1 LGAVQRRPH
10 LLPPVPVHTI
20 TQWCIFS
27 SPPLRGT
34 EAGPIFVDSQLSRA
48 HCRCCAWIV
57 CLFLSPAAA
66 AYAQSA
72 PPQPSSPVAGE
83 PVATTALL
91 HGVVTSKTGEVY
103 QGVRVTLS
111 LSGVPASQSVI
122 TDSDGAFTF
131 PNLPAGTFTLT
142 FSSDGFAP
150 RTVSGT
156 LEPGQIYDAKSIV
169 LAVRGTASEVRVS
182 AETQV
187 EIAQEQIHVEE
198 QQRVLGVLPNFYV
211 SYDPNPVPLTTRQ
224 KYSLAWQSNINPFTL
239 VLTGA
244 FAGIEQADNTFDE
257 YGQGMQGYGKR
268 FGAFYAD
275 GFIDNMIAGAFLPSL
290 FKQDPRY
297 FYKGTGTIRSRA
309 GYAMA
314 TAIVCKGDNMRW
326 QFNYSGIIGGL
337 ASGAIS
343 NLYYPAS
350 DRSGAA
356 LTFENAGI
364 GIVAAMA
371 QNLFQEFL
379 VKKLTPGARKSGRP

>member
-1 LGAVQRRPH
+1 M
-10 LLPPVPVHTI
+10 
-20 TQWCIFS
+20 
-27 SPPLRGT
+27 
-34 EAGPIFVDSQLSRA
+34 
-48 HCRCCAWIV
+48 
-57 CLFLSPAAA
+57 
-66 AYAQSA
+66 
-72 PPQPSSPVAGE
+72 
-83 PVATTALL
+83 
-91 HGVVTSKTGEVY
+91 
-103 QGVRVTLS
+103 TLS